1 MSIDLQEELAG
12 SRPAIGK
19 CRIAL
24 AIEYDGSRY
33 NGWQRQSAAGS
44 KGNTSVVTVQQE
56 VEKALSTVAAY
67 DVSVTCAGR
76 TDEIGRA
83 HV

>member
-1 MSIDLQEELAG
+1 MDLEEELAG
-12 SRPAIGK
+12 SRPATDK

-56 VEKALSTVAAY
+56 VEKALYTVAAPT
-67 DVSVTCAGR
+67 VS
-76 TDEIGRA
+76 
-83 HV
+83 